1 MNKIKLMLVL
11 TAADQLID
19 CLNDLSGYP
28 PDTLSKADLIALLE
42 KWRQY
47 KQLLAD

>member
-1 MNKIKLMLVL
+1 MNKLKLMLVL

-28 PDTLSKADLIALLE
+28 SETLSKADLIALLE

-47 KQLLAD
+47 KSLIQD

>member
-1 MNKIKLMLVL
+1 MNKMKLMLVL
-11 TAADQLID
+11 TAAEQLID
-19 CLNDLSGYP
+19 CFEALSKHP
-28 PDTLSKADLIALLE
+28 SDTLLVGDLIELLE